1 MSTTTVEHG
10 TVRSSSALL
19 SMTQQQLDDLFAA
32 SPAGTIPTGRGA
44 GLAIIAPRTFLGAAA
59 RHLIRWLI
67 WKGKLFRPAT
77 GDLKNRLSPLGIP
90 GIRAKVYVAAS
101 WKAPGEAIILD
112 YSKTS
117 FVARFIRDEIRQVGP
132 GLYLGKVFFGRR
144 HVFDF
149 CLTFG
154 QR

>member
-1 MSTTTVEHG
+1 MSTTTAERGNV
-10 TVRSSSALL
+10 SSASELL
-19 SMTQQQLDDLFAA
+19 TLTQQQLDDLFAA
-32 SPAGTIPTGRGA
+32 SPPGEIPVGRGA
-44 GLAIIAPRTFLGAAA
+44 GLAIIAPRTFAGAVA
-59 RHLIRWLI
+59 RRLITWVV

-77 GDLKNRLSPLGIP
+77 GDLKNRLSPFGIP

-101 WKAPGEAIILD
+101 WKTQGDAIILD

-117 FVARFIRDEIRQVGP
+117 FVASFIRDEIRQVGP

-149 CLTFG
+149 CLTFPP
-154 QR
+154 R